1 MPCLRILRAPW
12 KSFAPIRWAA
22 GTEKPA
28 AAAEQ
33 NPPNIHVHVDI
44 RPTDA
49 AALTPRLP
57 TIAESM
63 NCISTDESC
72 AIIAGKLI
80 MPASLACCPKVIAC
94 PPRSIPRRVSLFILS
109 ISTGKV
115 TTSFGNQ
122 LFFECYLAGI
132 WRNFPGFY
140 QCAEHSGDFLRI
152 AGFRTGKMSDYLTES
167 VLPVQL
173 VIDI

>member
-1 MPCLRILRAPW
+1 MPENLACSLEIFCTDKVGRRH
-12 KSFAPIRWAA
+12 
-22 GTEKPA
+22 GKPA

-80 MPASLACCPKVIAC
+80 MPASLACCPKVIAS
-94 PPRSIPRRVSLFILS
+94 PPRSIPRRVSLLNLS
-109 ISTGKV
+109 I
-115 TTSFGNQ
+115 
-122 LFFECYLAGI
+122 
-132 WRNFPGFY
+132 
-140 QCAEHSGDFLRI
+140 
-152 AGFRTGKMSDYLTES
+152 
-167 VLPVQL
+167 
-173 VIDI
+173 

>member
-1 MPCLRILRAPW
+1 MLMPVNDIIMLNVSRAVMPCLRILRAPW

-33 NPPNIHVHVDI
+33 KPPNIHVHVDI

-80 MPASLACCPKVIAC
+80 MPASLACCPKVIAS
-94 PPRSIPRRVSLFILS
+94 PPRSIPRRVSLLNLS

-122 LFFECYLAGI
+122 LFFPDTSWYMAE
-132 WRNFPGFY
+132 FP
-140 QCAEHSGDFLRI
+140 RI
-152 AGFRTGKMSDYLTES
+152 LSMR
-167 VLPVQL
+167 
-173 VIDI
+173 